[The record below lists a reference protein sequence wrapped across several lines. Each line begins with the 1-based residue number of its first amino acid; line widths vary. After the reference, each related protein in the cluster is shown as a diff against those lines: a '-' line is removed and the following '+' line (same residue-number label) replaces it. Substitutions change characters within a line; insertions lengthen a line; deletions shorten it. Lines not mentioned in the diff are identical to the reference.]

1 MTNLTKAQAEKIR
14 IEANKRAAFA
24 KRVSTLLGHASGRV
38 GATILRAAFDK
49 AVAANQD
56 LGPAA
61 DALAAWIASNEPVG
75 RALHPLK
82 AEAVAY
88 AREDAQKVIDRV
100 YKELKEA
107 GFDIDV
113 AAPYPN
119 SRKDG
124 QSAFKQKRAKYG
136 LFHSL
141 TERAT
146 DSYHIRGEPNIVK
159 LSDDGCSRF
168 IEQSAESAA
177 LQYDAFICKLVSKVG
192 EVTGA
197 TIIGDHVWGWSI
209 LTVTKADGSEQKWKT
224 QQIRNY
230 SVYGTPYLQWPTRII
245 K

>member
-24 KRVSTLLGHASGRV
+24 KRVSGLLGHVSSRLSV
-38 GATILRAAFDK
+38 GLLADAFDA

-61 DALAAWIASNEPVG
+61 DALAATVASNEPVG
-75 RALHPLK
+75 LALHPQK

-100 YKELKEA
+100 YKELRA
-107 GFDIDV
+107 ANFDVDV

-119 SRKDG
+119 SRTDG
-124 QSAFKQKRAKYG
+124 QSVFKQKRAKYG
-136 LFHSL
+136 LFRAL
-141 TERAT
+141 TEKAT
-146 DSYHIRGEPNIVK
+146 DGYRLRGEPNLVT
-159 LSDDGCSRF
+159 LSNDGCSRF
-168 IEQSAESAA
+168 IEQSAQDAA
-177 LQYDAFICKLVSKVG
+177 LQYDSFICKLVSKVG

-197 TIIGDHVWGWSI
+197 SIIGDHVWGWSI